1 MYSCPDG
8 QGPLRERLNM
18 SNEIKNNPIG
28 FCLRTIKNSGKVP
41 FLVHGQRVSISG
53 NRRFLQDAS
62 VFTAV
67 GFALEHGFCPVECV
81 REQMERQKKE
91 PWGDHRLR
99 AFLLEGVM
107 LTDQPQT
114 EIARVEL
121 ALGQVV
127 SIEGC
132 ICRIESAANYN
143 FEAVELTEQEIRDLS
158 EQLKEAA

>member
-1 MYSCPDG
+1 MKG
-8 QGPLRERLNM
+8 Q
-18 SNEIKNNPIG
+18 NNTSPIG
-28 FCLRTIKNSGKVP
+28 FILRTIQKSGKVP
-41 FLVHGQRVSISG
+41 FLAHGDRVSISG
-53 NRRFLQDAS
+53 NRRFPQDAS

-81 REQMERQKKE
+81 LNQMERQKNE
-91 PWGDHRLR
+91 PWGDHPLR
-99 AFLLEGVM
+99 TFILEGVM

-132 ICRIESAANYN
+132 ICRIESTPNYN
-143 FEAVELTEQEIRDLS
+143 FGAVELSEQEIRDFCRNL
-158 EQLKEAA
+158 QEAA